1 MLTPTNPPIQE
12 NSNKLIF
19 AAVGLLFA
27 FSFVLVFV
35 RFKNEQ
41 EMAALNQPEINTYAD
56 LNLEANSVYV
66 LDLAVN
72 KVLYKKNESAQWPM
86 ASLTKIMSAIVAL
99 EQAPASLSVRTQDE
113 LLADGGGG
121 DARSGEWWNLRDL
134 IDFSLVASSN
144 DGMQAVASAVG
155 AIGQTTEQSP
165 EEAFIKNMNDKA
177 RSLGLSQ
184 TYFINAHGLD
194 ISEEFSGSYGSV
206 HDTAILIS
214 YAYKKFPEVM
224 ETTSYPSYYALSESG
239 VSHDVSNT
247 NEIAPQLAGLSASKT
262 GFTDLAGGN
271 LAVIFEAGPMH
282 PVAIV
287 VMGSS
292 KEGRFSDVKKL
303 YDATMRHIKLNDTI

>member
-1 MLTPTNPPIQE
+1 MLRPTNPPTE
-12 NSNKLIF
+12 DNSYKLIY
-19 AAVGLLFA
+19 AAVGLIFV
-27 FSFVLVFV
+27 FSFVFVFL
-35 RFKNEQ
+35 RFKKEKDLASNVP
-41 EMAALNQPEINTYAD
+41 PEINTYAN
-56 LNLEANSVYV
+56 LNLEANSVYI
-66 LDLAVN
+66 LDLKAN
-72 KVLYKKNESAQWPM
+72 KVLYRKNESVQWPM

-99 EQAPASLSVRTQDE
+99 EEAPTSLSVRTPDE

-155 AIGQTTEQSP
+155 AIEQVSEQSP
-165 EEAFIKNMNDKA
+165 EEAFVEKMNSKA
-177 RSLGLSQ
+177 RTLSLSQ

-194 ISEEFSGSYGSV
+194 ISEEFSGSYGSAR
-206 HDTAILIS
+206 DTAILIS
-214 YAYKKFPEVM
+214 YAYKKFPQVM
-224 ETTSYPSYYALSESG
+224 ETTSYPSYQALSESG
-239 VSHDVSNT
+239 IQHDVPNT
-247 NEIAPQLAGLSASKT
+247 NEIASQLAGLSASKT

-282 PVAIV
+282 PIAIV

-303 YDATMRHIKLNDTI
+303 YDATLHHIKLN